1 MWANLQVRICQLLL
15 KKSLMEN
22 FIFCVVI
29 LLKEYLKV
37 LLIFTILEILLFE
50 VRQVLIPTQWVTR
63 SENDKLR
70 IDSNSNSSLTG
81 KRYIGES
88 NFAIQYIFF
97 SSFVFLILEKSQF
110 LEAFVQSESAVP
122 DSLFS

>member
-50 VRQVLIPTQWVTR
+50 VRQVLIPAQWVTR
-63 SENDKLR
+63 SENVKLR

-88 NFAIQYIFF
+88 NFAIQNIFF

-110 LEAFVQSESAVP
+110 SEAFVQSESVVP